1 MNDLGQ
7 KKTRLVQTPI
17 SKIIM
22 MAAFFLMVIPFISTF
37 NEFLTSV
44 FLRFRLYQVLEQ
56 VVVPY
61 EAKIMMGMF
70 RVLGFS
76 ANATDKGFFIGSAFF
91 EIQWNCLGWQSVV
104 LLLATLL
111 SGFQG
116 KFSWTSR
123 LEVVVIGFMGT
134 FLINIFRL
142 FMVGFLA
149 VVVDTSFAIIFHDYL
164 ALVVVI
170 VWFVVFWWFSY
181 TYVLESKDADL
192 KSGGQSQPVG

>member
-1 MNDLGQ
+1 MNDLEQ

-164 ALVVVI
+164 ELVVVI

-181 TYVLESKDADL
+181 TYVLEER
-192 KSGGQSQPVG
+192 

>member
-1 MNDLGQ
+1 MNEVNQ
-7 KKTRLVQTPI
+7 KKTRLAETPI

-22 MAAFFLMVIPFISTF
+22 MVAFFLMVIPFISTF
-37 NEFLTSV
+37 NEFLTSI
-44 FLRFRLYQVLEQ
+44 FLRFRLYQILEQ

-76 ANATDKGFFIGSAFF
+76 ANATDKGFFIGGAFF

-116 KFSWTSR
+116 KFSWMSR

-149 VVVDTSFAIIFHDYL
+149 VAVNTSFAIIFHDYL

-181 TYVLESKDADL
+181 TYVLEEARWESSDKD
-192 KSGGQSQPVG
+192 KT